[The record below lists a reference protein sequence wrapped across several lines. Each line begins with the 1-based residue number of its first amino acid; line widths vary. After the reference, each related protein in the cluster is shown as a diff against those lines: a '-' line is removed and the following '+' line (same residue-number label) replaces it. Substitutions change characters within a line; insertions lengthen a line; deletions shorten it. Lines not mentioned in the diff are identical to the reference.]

1 MNNSTLPENQ
11 DLSEMSLI
19 SLTERLANSGELARA
34 RVIIPNDE
42 ELKITLV
49 DINTIRKLYDL
60 KNDETFLSNCLFTVL
75 GVLLSAIVA
84 ILTANKRLLDI
95 DDKWL
100 IVIVFLILILIFI
113 NFLRMKISKR
123 SNAIRKKIFKENE

>member
-1 MNNSTLPENQ
+1 MNNSISAENQ
-11 DLSEMSLI
+11 DLSEMSLV
-19 SLTERLANSGELARA
+19 SLTERLTNSGELARA
-34 RVIIPNDE
+34 RVIIPNDD

-75 GVLLSAIVA
+75 GVLLSTVVA
-84 ILTANKRLLDI
+84 ILTADKHLQNI
-95 DDKWL
+95 DDKLL
-100 IVIVFLILILIFI
+100 IVVIFLVLILIFL

-123 SNAIRKKIFKENE
+123 S